1 MLNYNAMPN
10 SNMKGRCE
18 MKIESY
24 KCGPKEYW
32 IVEYNNALH
41 YFYNMLDLSQ
51 WLRTTRGD
59 I

>member
-1 MLNYNAMPN
+1 
-10 SNMKGRCE
+10 MKGRCD

-41 YFYNMLDLSQ
+41 YFYTMLDLSQ
-51 WLRTTRGD
+51 WLRTTKGD